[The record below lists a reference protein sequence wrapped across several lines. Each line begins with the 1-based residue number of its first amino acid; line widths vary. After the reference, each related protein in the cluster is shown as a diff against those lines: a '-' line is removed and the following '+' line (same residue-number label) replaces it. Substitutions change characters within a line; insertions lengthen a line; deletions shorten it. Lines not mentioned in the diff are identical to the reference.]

1 MYQTNELMALIENEK
16 IDLCMLPMRGKLKGL
31 YADNVIAISNE
42 VKTASE
48 FACVVAEEL
57 GHYYTSHGNILDQM
71 SMTNQKQELR
81 ARKWA
86 HEKLIMVEDLLNAYL
101 SGVSSRFELAEFL
114 NVTEPFLIEAIAC
127 FSEKYGPFKKIGDYI
142 LYFEPLGVLEIWP
155 DRNMLGLIVDGE
167 SI

>member
-16 IDLCMLPMRGKLKGL
+16 IDLYTLPMRGTLKGL
-31 YADNVIAISNE
+31 YADKVIAISNE

-57 GHYYTSHGNILDQM
+57 GHYYTSHGNILDQKSM
-71 SMTNQKQELR
+71 SNQKQELR

-86 HEKLIMVEDLLNAYL
+86 HEKLILVEDLLNAYL

-114 NVTEPFLIEAIAC
+114 NVTEEFLLEAIC
-127 FSEKYGPFKKIGDYI
+127 GFSKKYGSYKVIGDYI
-142 LYFEPLGVLEIWP
+142 IYFDPLGILELLP
-155 DRNMLGLIVDGE
+155 NP
-167 SI
+167 